1 MHLPQCRGCGLE
13 CFSGRG
19 LPGSLGLL
27 PAFAPFS
34 LLLPPSIHSLFVK
47 ILLGLLVVD
56 GEPALLFGIEGL
68 GPRAGCVSGLANR
81 GQAALSGVKTL
92 EQAGQPL
99 LIARA
104 EGEQALLFS
113 QAFTLLG

>member
-68 GPRAGCVSGLANR
+68 GPGAGCVRGLANR

-92 EQAGQPL
+92 KQAGQPL

-104 EGEQALLFS
+104 KREQTLLFG
-113 QAFTLLG
+113 QAFPLLG